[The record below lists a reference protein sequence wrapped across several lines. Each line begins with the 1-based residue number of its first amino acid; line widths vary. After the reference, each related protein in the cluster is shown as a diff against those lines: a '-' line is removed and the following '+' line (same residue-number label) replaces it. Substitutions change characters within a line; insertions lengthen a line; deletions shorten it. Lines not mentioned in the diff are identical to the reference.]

1 MGMTWTE
8 LLRRVELPIA
18 VPLIMAGVRTAAVHV
33 VATATLAAVTAWGG
47 LGRFIVDGFGQQD
60 DAQIVAGALLVGL
73 MALATELAL
82 ARLQRVLISEGL
94 RAVHIRVDEALA
106 AA

>member
-1 MGMTWTE
+1 M
-8 LLRRVELPIA
+8 
-18 VPLIMAGVRTAAVHV
+18 

-60 DAQIVAGALLVGL
+60 NAQIVAGALLVAL
-73 MALATELAL
+73 MALVTELTL
-82 ARLQRVLISEGL
+82 ARVQRAVVSEGL
-94 RAVHIRVDEALA
+94 RAEQIRVDEALA